1 MNSPTGF
8 KYRKN
13 SVDIAFL
20 DHALATPVVQTRL
33 RPPQD
38 LSPTLPRPR
47 LEDRLLNVERYRV
60 ALINA
65 PAGFGKT
72 TLMRQLHDE
81 LKSRDTHVGWLS
93 LNSDDNSLPQ
103 FMLSLL
109 TLLESLPSQWRV
121 SLRDIFARDT
131 SPQFQM
137 TMAYLLN
144 ELTELRHPVVLLLDD
159 IQTLTSPTTQARLQ
173 YLLDNAPDNLRVCL
187 GTRCTTELSLTPLR
201 YRGQLLECD
210 ARELAFTAE
219 EARDYFTLRNG
230 LGLPDDALQQLMDL
244 SEGWAT
250 GLQMLATSATFQLA
264 PGDALKQLREG
275 VRVVSRFFD
284 DIVLSSLPAPIHDF
298 LLKTSILDELS
309 ADICNA
315 LTQRQDAED
324 ILHWLVSRNLFIT
337 LVDEQT
343 PSYRLHQLF
352 AETLQARLLR
362 SREHDVAQL
371 HMLASQHMAQ
381 AHQWPQAIRHA
392 LQTAP
397 GGLLGQDLSDLEAG
411 ARNLA
416 EQGDLD
422 ILLRWLR
429 QLPKAAY
436 THSLRLQLTLAWVL
450 AHHFRFAECHQLLE
464 DANVLASSQGPQGDT
479 MQLEIRAVAAV
490 CAVLADDPLR
500 AEHLLEPLL
509 PRLSDL
515 PPWIAGLICN
525 GLSSSYLAQ
534 GRHGEVLDLQRQQ
547 PLDSDSKDNLLVTL
561 YRASILGQV
570 YMRQA
575 DPNTAG
581 RFFLEALARAE
592 NATGS
597 QSNGAIILRAH
608 LAELLH
614 ERRQWSELT
623 AKIEPELALIEHT
636 ATLDGLL
643 KVYRSLIR
651 GHGQQPSGRAE
662 QLIEQGLHL
671 ARQRHWPRFSAG
683 MLSEDIHLKLARGH
697 LAEAQLRLTQLEQLR
712 DTHDQL
718 APSSCRE
725 INELITLHHARLAM
739 HHGDYLAAS
748 RQLGPLARQ
757 LLQRGRVLA
766 WLQLETLRLCC
777 DWKLGRQASAM
788 AGLLPLLQRGAQ
800 QQLRQSF
807 VESSPILVEL
817 LQAVGTSPGCTDTLR
832 TYIKELLGYFPQQGP
847 IGSPPPSEPLLSER
861 EQEVLAMVATGSA
874 NKVIARS
881 LAISAETVKWH
892 LKNIFLKLQVSNRMQ
907 ALIRAQELGLIP
919 DQSAHQNVTPPS
931 MKSSAP
937 TAKLA

>member
-8 KYRKN
+8 ENQNKENR
-13 SVDIAFL
+13 VPFL
-20 DHALATPVVQTRL
+20 DHALATPVVRTRL

-38 LSPTLPRPR
+38 LSPTLSRPR
-47 LEDRLLNVERYRV
+47 LEDQLFSLGQYRV

-72 TLMRQLHDE
+72 TLMRQLYGD
-81 LKSRDTHVGWLS
+81 LQSRDAHVGWLS
-93 LNSDDNSLPQ
+93 LDADDNYLPQ

-109 TLLESLPSQWRV
+109 TLLESLPGHWRV
-121 SLRDIFARDT
+121 SLREIFARDT

-144 ELTELRHPVVLLLDD
+144 ELAELNSPVFLLLDD
-159 IQTLTSPTTQARLQ
+159 IQALTNPATQARLQ
-173 YLLDNAPDNLRVCL
+173 YLLDNAPDNLRLCL
-187 GTRCTTELSLTPLR
+187 GTRCTAELALTPLR
-201 YRGQLLECD
+201 YRGQLLECAAPD
-210 ARELAFTAE
+210 LAFTPK
-219 EARDYFTLRNG
+219 EARDYFKLRGG
-230 LGLPDDALQQLMDL
+230 LGLSDDALQQLMDI

-250 GLQMLATSATFQLA
+250 GLQMLATNSTFRSA
-264 PGDALKQLREG
+264 PGDALEKLKEG

-284 DIVLSSLPAPIHDF
+284 DIVLSSLPIETHDF
-298 LLKTSILDELS
+298 LLRISILDELS
-309 ADICNA
+309 ADLCNA
-315 LTQRQDAED
+315 VTQRQDAED
-324 ILHWLVSRNLFIT
+324 TLRWLVDRNLFIT
-337 LVDEQT
+337 LVDEHT
-343 PSYRLHQLF
+343 PRYRLHQLF

-362 SREHDVAQL
+362 SRDHDVAQL
-371 HMLASQHMAQ
+371 HMLASQHLAQ
-381 AHQWPQAIRHA
+381 TQQWRQAIRHA

-397 GGLLGQDLSDLEAG
+397 GNLLDQNLSDLEAG
-411 ARNLA
+411 ARHLA

-422 ILLRWLR
+422 TLLRWLR
-429 QLPKAAY
+429 QLPKVAY
-436 THSLRLQLTLAWVL
+436 AQSLRLQLTLAWVL

-464 DANVLASSQGPQGDT
+464 DAEVLAASQRLQGDA

-509 PRLSDL
+509 PRLPEL
-515 PPWIAGLICN
+515 PPWIAGLVCN
-525 GLSSSYLAQ
+525 SLSSSYLAQ
-534 GRHGEVLDLQRQQ
+534 GRHVEVLDLQRQQ
-547 PLDSDSKDNLLVTL
+547 PLQGDSTDNLLVTL

-575 DPNTAG
+575 DLNTAG
-581 RFFLEALARAE
+581 RFFLEALGRAE
-592 NATGS
+592 NATGG

-608 LAELLH
+608 LAELFH
-614 ERRQWSELT
+614 ERRQWDELT
-623 AKIEPELALIEHT
+623 AKIEPELALIERT

-651 GHGQQPSGRAE
+651 SHGQQPSGRAE
-662 QLIEQGLHL
+662 QLVEQGLHL
-671 ARQRHWPRFSAG
+671 ARQRDWPRFSAG

-697 LAEAQLRLTQLEQLR
+697 LEEACESLTQLAQLCEA
-712 DTHDQL
+712 HGQL

-725 INELITLHHARLAM
+725 IDELITLHHARLAM

-748 RQLGPLARQ
+748 LQLAPLARQ

-777 DWKLGRQASAM
+777 EWQLGRQASAM

-807 VESSPILVEL
+807 VESSPVLVEL
-817 LQAVGTSPGCTDTLR
+817 LRALRTSPDCTEALGN
-832 TYIKELLGYFPQQGP
+832 YIDELLKYFPQADATPRPQN
-847 IGSPPPSEPLLSER
+847 EPLLSER

-881 LAISAETVKWH
+881 LGISAETVKWH
-892 LKNIFLKLQVSNRMQ
+892 LKNIFHKLQVGGRMQ
-907 ALIRAQELGLIP
+907 ALIRARELGLVP
-919 DQSAHQNVTPPS
+919 DQPASQSVMPPS
-931 MKSSAP
+931 TKNSAP
-937 TAKLA
+937 VAKLA